1 MASSGEPN
9 EATTQPN
16 QPNNICQVCGDVASI
31 NNYGA
36 LSCSPCRTFF
46 RRNAFP
52 PENAVV
58 CRYDGSCEVNMLTR
72 KVCAACRLA
81 KCFIVGMC
89 ADLIRKE
96 DLARKK
102 RKRTTSKDEEPTTVF
117 VLKISV
123 SATQLNCIDELKYNN
138 EKLSTIPQE
147 SALDMPSRSNSY
159 DLSFPD
165 WTIISNV
172 VHAFNTFSP
181 VPEIRRRIQF
191 LYTTESNLQHD
202 FTQTRHLMSSF
213 YNGLRS
219 FISSTPDFKILT
231 LREQHSL
238 FQRNMVGVLC
248 VGGIYLMHESGIF
261 DKPEHESVIL
271 PFYGSEFIQQVKLI
285 WQQLHCDP
293 ILIKLM
299 LVALAFSSNYFMVD
313 NHGNTNQD
321 TLLLGTF
328 RLLGSQNVY
337 VEIIWKYLLS
347 TYGHN
352 NAVLRFSILIKQLLS
367 LLSYSISLYKS
378 NIIYQ
383 AFIDDIIKQTATASE
398 VDGNALVPLWGKKI

>member
-16 QPNNICQVCGDVASI
+16 QPNNICQICGDSASI

-58 CRYDGSCEVNMLTR
+58 CRYGGNCEVNMLTR
-72 KVCAACRLA
+72 KVCAACRLG
-81 KCFIVGMC
+81 KCFLVGMSV
-89 ADLIRKE
+89 DLIRKE

-102 RKRTTSKDEEPTTVF
+102 RKRKTSKGEEPTT
-117 VLKISV
+117 
-123 SATQLNCIDELKYNN
+123 A
-138 EKLSTIPQE
+138 TIPQE
-147 SALDMPSRSNSY
+147 SALDLPSRSNSC
-159 DLSFPD
+159 DLSFSD

-181 VPEIRRRIQF
+181 VAEIRRRILF
-191 LYTTESNLQHD
+191 FNTTESNLQYNL
-202 FTQTRHLMSSF
+202 TQARHLMSSF
-213 YNGLRS
+213 YNGLQS

-248 VGGIYLMHESGIF
+248 VGGTYLMHESGIL

-271 PFYGSEFIQQVKLI
+271 SLYGSEFIQQVKLI

-293 ILIKLM
+293 ILIKLI
-299 LVALAFSSNYFMVD
+299 LVALAFSSNYFMID
-313 NHGNTNQD
+313 NHGNTADD

-352 NAVLRFSILIKQLLS
+352 NAVLRFSILIKQLLTM
-367 LLSYSISLYKS
+367 LSYSIYMYKN
-378 NIIYQ
+378 NIIHQ
-383 AFIDDIIKQTATASE
+383 AFIDDIIKQTATESK
-398 VDGNALVPLWGKKI
+398 VDGNALVPLWGKKN